1 MRLGFGGVSVVVVG
15 FLYDFLT
22 MRDLRLISFMS
33 SQTKR
38 SPTSVFK
45 MNRKN
50 AAMRLLLAGMPIFPL
65 IISAS
70 SYLQS

>member
-1 MRLGFGGVSVVVVG
+1 
-15 FLYDFLT
+15 
-22 MRDLRLISFMS
+22 MS

-70 SYLQS
+70 SYIQS